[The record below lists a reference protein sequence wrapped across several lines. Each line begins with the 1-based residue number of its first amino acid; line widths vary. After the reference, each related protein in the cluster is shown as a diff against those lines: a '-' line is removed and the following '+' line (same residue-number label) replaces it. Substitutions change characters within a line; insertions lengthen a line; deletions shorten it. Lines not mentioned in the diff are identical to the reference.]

1 MPTKNDEPQQYNNVV
16 VKYPLIGNLKE
27 WKDTYINCNDEA
39 RLYKS
44 LQTRKCRNLLE
55 FYGTHGL
62 GLVIEEV
69 DGGSLSDIIS
79 DNDVEKHVWN
89 WSQLG
94 KDVAAALSYLNK
106 CNISHNDLKPE
117 NICFSNMKN
126 IWKLIDLGLAT
137 KLSCKVSRSIG
148 TDGFRAPEI
157 KVDGRLHVNS
167 DVYGLGI
174 IMKDSFSV
182 WRERYDSLIT
192 LTNNNK
198 AKTLYSKLKT
208 DMKKLV
214 VQMVET
220 EPDKRPSVKLLVN
233 KFKNLQNRE
242 NKLVELVK

>member
-1 MPTKNDEPQQYNNVV
+1 M
-16 VKYPLIGNLKE
+16 
-27 WKDTYINCNDEA
+27 
-39 RLYKS
+39 
-44 LQTRKCRNLLE
+44 
-55 FYGTHGL
+55 
-62 GLVIEEV
+62 
-69 DGGSLSDIIS
+69 
-79 DNDVEKHVWN
+79 
-89 WSQLG
+89 
-94 KDVAAALSYLNK
+94 
-106 CNISHNDLKPE
+106 
-117 NICFSNMKN
+117 
-126 IWKLIDLGLAT
+126 
-137 KLSCKVSRSIG
+137 SCKVSRSIG

-157 KVDGRLHVNS
+157 KADGRLHVNS

-192 LTNNNK
+192 QTNNNK

-233 KFKNLQNRE
+233 KFKNLQKRE